1 MCIIHITWSEKEL
14 LFLTSTAMQQTTQ
27 SQRTW
32 TKGSVHKASWSG
44 EPRGRLRFL
53 HCVKQCQ
60 QYIIFDLRSQV
71 AKIPSPKSNVSEN
84 MTPNWI
90 PPKIKKEGYPISN
103 LTKLQAGLC
112 LAWHKSYEWPVENVK
127 CKWWT
132 HPNWGEED
140 SHTNPC
146 CEETPCQLVISLFWI
161 LTAIY
166 STCKLMQVR
175 KGISH
180 HDMTLMMRT
189 APGHESISANYG
201 FRPRMLCPFCAI
213 PFPVPPEVSPHWV

>member
-1 MCIIHITWSEKEL
+1 MAPSRNEW
-14 LFLTSTAMQQTTQ
+14 
-27 SQRTW
+27 
-32 TKGSVHKASWSG
+32 
-44 EPRGRLRFL
+44 RLRFL

-60 QYIIFDLRSQV
+60 QYIISYLTWYHKWPKSLHPNQTYL
-71 AKIPSPKSNVSEN
+71 KTWHQIGSPKNQ
-84 MTPNWI
+84 
-90 PPKIKKEGYPISN
+90 KGRISN

-189 APGHESISANYG
+189 APGHESIYANYG